1 MFSVTQ
7 IFHVQHIGVHVFCPR
22 CISIF
27 FVEFQAYFGQDYAR
41 TAWIHSIVDC
51 ATMLCGEYYP
61 FKCNVAAFASAP
73 SGFSML
79 TSWWSQRGKSDTVGS
94 LGYGISKLLPSTW
107 LCKEGSVFILKR
119 RGRSLF
125 YEMI

>member
-1 MFSVTQ
+1 MFSMTQ

-51 ATMLCGEYYP
+51 ATMLCGVYYP

-73 SGFSML
+73 SGFSMH
-79 TSWWSQRGKSDTVGS
+79 TSWWSQRGKRDTV
-94 LGYGISKLLPSTW
+94 ISGVWYIQAASPNMVVQGRECLHT
-107 LCKEGSVFILKR
+107 KEKGQKFVL
-119 RGRSLF
+119 
-125 YEMI
+125 